1 MRISLLKNLN
11 HHAYCLI
18 GNSSARVRLITLLGK
33 EHFIFAEGN
42 TDFSDRTYDTLTIN
56 DARELKEQ
64 SWIKP
69 MAEGIKKI
77 FILTMNGIT
86 IEAQNALL
94 KLLEEPAE
102 YSHFFLIIP
111 SAHLLLPT
119 VKSRISFIQLDNEKS
134 EMGSD
139 TAALDEARK
148 FLKSNTK
155 DKLAFV
161 KNLLDDILK
170 EKKSKQDAIYFLNDL
185 EQITYEDFGAKNGRR
200 MLEVID
206 MARKY
211 ANDRAPSLKM
221 LLESVALVE

>member
-1 MRISLLKNLN
+1 MKTSLLENLS

-18 GNSSARVRLITLLGK
+18 GNNFARVRLISLLEK
-33 EHFIFAEGN
+33 KHFISAERN
-42 TDFSDRTYDTLTIN
+42 ADFIDKTYDTFTID

-64 SWIKP
+64 SGIKP

-86 IEAQNALL
+86 VWAQNALL

-119 VKSRISFIQLDNEKS
+119 VKSRISFIQLDKEKS
-134 EMGSD
+134 EVNSD

-148 FLKSNTK
+148 FLKLDTK
-155 DKLAFV
+155 KRLEFV

-170 EKKSKQDAIYFLNDL
+170 EKKNKQDAINFLDNIEQAVYGDIGIKKGKRIL
-185 EQITYEDFGAKNGRR
+185 ET
-200 MLEVID
+200 ID
-206 MARKY
+206 IARKY

-221 LLESVALVE
+221 LLESVALVK